1 MMIHNRGEGTTSS
14 PVYYSVLIMWSASL
28 VGAFNQERALSR
40 DLFRDYTPLFGPS
53 FEALVAGAGAGGCAS
68 EDAVECGND
77 RRI

>member
-1 MMIHNRGEGTTSS
+1 M
-14 PVYYSVLIMWSASL
+14 LL
-28 VGAFNQERALSR
+28 NQERALSR

-53 FEALVAGAGAGGCAS
+53 FEALVAGAGAGGCAG